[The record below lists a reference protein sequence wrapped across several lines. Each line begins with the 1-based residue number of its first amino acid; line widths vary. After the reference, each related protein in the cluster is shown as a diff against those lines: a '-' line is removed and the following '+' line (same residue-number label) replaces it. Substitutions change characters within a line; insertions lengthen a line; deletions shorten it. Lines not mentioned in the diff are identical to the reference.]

1 MVIIPGTGCA
11 QACAEDDTDQA
22 DPSHQVHAAAAAA
35 AVAATAAAAAAA
47 TAAVAAVAA
56 AAAGGD
62 PSINRKCTIIVYTFN
77 GVHQYTCLYLA
88 LTHCQKNY
96 SLFTL
101 GCFLWG
107 FLSYVMLISQV
118 WHQQPHS
125 YDSTRG

>member
-22 DPSHQVHAAAAAA
+22 DPSHQVHAAAA
-35 AVAATAAAAAAA
+35 VAATAAAATAAA
-47 TAAVAAVAA
+47 AAVAAVAAVAA

-62 PSINRKCTIIVYTFN
+62 PSIMCECTIIVYTFN
-77 GVHQYTCLYLA
+77 GVQYTCLYLA

-118 WHQQPHS
+118 WHRHPHS